1 MKNHA
6 ATVRRRAKMPGDVQ
20 QKRFRF
26 QGGKP
31 FSY

>member
-6 ATVRRRAKMPGDVQ
+6 AAIRRRAKMPGEGQ
-20 QKRFRF
+20 PKRLLF

-31 FSY
+31 FSH